1 MQNFYEFLEKF
12 NEDRLR
18 DDYYD
23 NMLLNDIYDNDNAD
37 DQTPPSTSDVNLY
50 DLMGDDYYPYLIKD
64 AKKNYTLTIEDFED
78 NVIAEATQINPCAI
92 DGFAEFCRRY
102 LASYDRLNQK

>member
-1 MQNFYEFLEKF
+1 MYIE

-18 DDYYD
+18 DFYD
-23 NMLLNDIYDNDNAD
+23 NMLLNDMYDNAD
-37 DQTPPSTSDVNLY
+37 EPTPPSTENVNLY

-64 AKKNYTLTIEDFED
+64 AKGDYTLTVEDFEN
-78 NVIAEATQINPCAI
+78 NVIAETIQINPCAI

-102 LASYDRLNQK
+102 LASYDRINQK

>member
-1 MQNFYEFLEKF
+1 MENKMYIE

-18 DDYYD
+18 DFYD
-23 NMLLNDIYDNDNAD
+23 NMLKDGIFD
-37 DQTPPSTSDVNLY
+37 DDWDMDPTPPSTSDVNLY
-50 DLMGDDYYPYLIKD
+50 DLMGDDYYPYLTKD
-64 AKKNYTLTIEDFED
+64 ARGDYTITVEDFD
-78 NVIAEATQINPCAI
+78 NNVIAETAQINSCAI

>member
-1 MQNFYEFLEKF
+1 MYIE

-18 DDYYD
+18 DFYD
-23 NMLLNDIYDNDNAD
+23 NMLKDGIFDDNWDIDP
-37 DQTPPSTSDVNLY
+37 TPPSTEDINLY
-50 DLMGDDYYPYLIKD
+50 DLMGDDYYPYLTKD
-64 AKKNYTLTIEDFED
+64 AKGDYTITVEDFEN
-78 NVIAEATQINPCAI
+78 NVIAETAQINQCAI

>member
-12 NEDRLR
+12 KEDRLR

-23 NMLLNDIYDNDNAD
+23 NMLLNDIYDNAAD
-37 DQTPPSTSDVNLY
+37 PTPPSTADINLY

-64 AKKNYTLTIEDFED
+64 AKGDYALTVEDFEN
-78 NVIAEATQINPCAI
+78 NVIAETTKINSCAI
-92 DGFAEFCRRY
+92 DSFAEFCRRY

>member
-1 MQNFYEFLEKF
+1 MYIE

-18 DDYYD
+18 DFYD
-23 NMLLNDIYDNDNAD
+23 NMLKDGIFD
-37 DQTPPSTSDVNLY
+37 DDWDMDPTPPSTENVNLY

-64 AKKNYTLTIEDFED
+64 AKGDYTITVEDFEN
-78 NVIAEATQINPCAI
+78 NVIAEAAQINQCAI

-102 LASYDRLNQK
+102 LASYERLNQK